1 MGRPL
6 RKDEL
11 EMTGVAPH
19 RLAGHL
25 ALLDRAG
32 VMMLPE
38 MDTLVVADLHLEK
51 GSSFA
56 RRGMLLPPYD
66 TGQTLK
72 RLRAVI
78 DYWKPARVIALGDSF
93 HDDGGAGRM
102 SADDKSALHAIME
115 GRDWIW
121 IAGNHDPAPPEGL
134 PGRSMAVLEAGHLV
148 FRHEPSQGASAGEV
162 AGHLH
167 PGARVVQRGRAVRAP
182 CFATDAKRMILPA
195 FGAYAGSLNVR
206 HRAYAGLFDWAD
218 FCAFMLGQQRVFCV
232 RGHHL
237 VAD

>member
-1 MGRPL
+1 
-6 RKDEL
+6 
-11 EMTGVAPH
+11 MTGVAPH
-19 RLAGHL
+19 RLAGHVV
-25 ALLDRAG
+25 LLDRSG

-56 RRGMLLPPYD
+56 RRGMMLPPYD
-66 TGQTLK
+66 TGETLK
-72 RLRAVI
+72 RLGAVM
-78 DYWKPARVIALGDSF
+78 DYWRPGRVVALGDSF

-102 SADDKSALHAIME
+102 NIQDRSALHALME

-134 PGRSMAVLEAGHLV
+134 PGRSMETLKAGNLV
-148 FRHEPSQGASAGEV
+148 FRHEPLPGAVDGEV

-182 CFATDAKRMILPA
+182 CFASDGSRMILPA
-195 FGAYAGSLNVR
+195 FGAYAGCLNVR
-206 HRAYAGLFDWAD
+206 HTAYAGLFDWSR
-218 FCAFMLGQQRVFCV
+218 FCAFMLGEERVFCV
-232 RGHHL
+232 RAQHL
-237 VAD
+237 VPD